1 MKTKKYRAT
10 TVQHPKEMLQ
20 QQHEI
25 DSFLKAL
32 YSYPDRFAHQPDLS
46 FQQYL
51 LSIPSLPDLPSR
63 DK

>member
-1 MKTKKYRAT
+1 MKTKKHHATDVQQPHARAT
-10 TVQHPKEMLQ
+10 Q
-20 QQHEI
+20 QQDI
-25 DSFLKAL
+25 DSFLRAL

-51 LSIPSLPDLPSR
+51 LSIPSPPDTQST

>member
-1 MKTKKYRAT
+1 MKTKKYHAHE
-10 TVQHPKEMLQ
+10 VQHPKVTSHQ
-20 QQHEI
+20 KEI
-25 DSFLKAL
+25 DSFLRAL

-51 LSIPSLPDLPSR
+51 LSIPSPPDPPGR